1 MKERVSEQE
10 ERSTLARV
18 VKKVSLS
25 KEVTF

>member
-1 MKERVSEQE
+1 MKERASEQE

-18 VKKVSLS
+18 VKKVSLP